1 MFMVREVLSCRPGK
15 VGELVG
21 KFQELGGVM
30 KEMGVEPF
38 RIYTDVAAEQFWTL
52 VLESEWATLD
62 DMQAYEAKVMGDDR
76 ARSIMAGYH
85 DLVNRGRREIY
96 KVES

>member
-15 VGELVG
+15 VGEMVK
-21 KFQELGGVM
+21 KFQALGDVM

-62 DMQAYEAKVMGDDR
+62 DMQAYEAKIMGDDR
-76 ARSIMAGYH
+76 AKSIMAGYH
-85 DLVNRGRREIY
+85 DLIGRGRREIY